1 MKDFIKIYKEKIDIL
16 EAKIGKYFNE
26 KLHETNATKEQLVRN
41 AIINDTIDLM
51 EDMYRDQYF
60 IDITKQEPIA
70 DAKTFRP
77 YFYYY
82 NILERVEMIFERLVI
97 LTAIAYKIDI
107 DLIFEKK
114 SINPL
119 YDLVIKN
126 KNIDNVIIENFSKY
140 NNNFGFLKQ
149 ERNKLEHFLP
159 LHLIQN
165 NIIKLN
171 DTIIDRI
178 FNKKIVDNLIE
189 VFSNIII
196 KCIDV
201 LYKLKLS
208 GEKIEINCER
218 FVLSLYKLENSIINI
233 ENISILNNQ
242 YNILSDRINKL
253 LISISKMDEEHYS
266 NSTKLILTAL
276 ENAIYR
282 AREVAM
288 NLNKYIGAVWYEEE
302 HKSIYADITTAD
314 VKKYYSNDVIS
325 SDYYYFSKFRLYQ
338 VYENL
343 SKFIAYHYEIK
354 FDKENEYTTENIV
367 KKLEKD
373 GIGKNLN
380 FEESYK
386 WNIFQYYMFLM
397 ASERTNFYFILRNTE
412 YHNLRQNYY
421 YMNNEINFDLLSYV
435 YVWLS
440 DIKSFIERCMTYEES
455 IYHKLVKM

>member
-16 EAKIGKYFNE
+16 ESEIGEYFSE
-26 KLHETNATKEQLVRN
+26 KLHESNATNEQLVRN
-41 AIINDTIDLM
+41 SIINDTIDLM

-60 IDITKQEPIA
+60 IDITKQEPITV
-70 DAKTFRP
+70 AKTFRP

-119 YDLVIKN
+119 YDLVLN
-126 KNIDNVIIENFSKY
+126 NQNIDNVIIENFSKF

-159 LHLIQN
+159 LHLIQKDL
-165 NIIKLN
+165 IELN

-178 FNKKIVDNLIE
+178 FNKKIVDNLIKI
-189 VFSNIII
+189 FSNIII
-196 KCIDV
+196 KCIDI
-201 LYKLKLS
+201 LYKLKLD
-208 GEKIEINCER
+208 GKKIEINCER

-253 LISISKMDEEHYS
+253 LMNISKMDEEHYS

-288 NLNKYIGAVWYEEE
+288 NLNKYIGAV
-302 HKSIYADITTAD
+302 
-314 VKKYYSNDVIS
+314 
-325 SDYYYFSKFRLYQ
+325 
-338 VYENL
+338 
-343 SKFIAYHYEIK
+343 
-354 FDKENEYTTENIV
+354 
-367 KKLEKD
+367 
-373 GIGKNLN
+373 
-380 FEESYK
+380 
-386 WNIFQYYMFLM
+386 
-397 ASERTNFYFILRNTE
+397 
-412 YHNLRQNYY
+412 
-421 YMNNEINFDLLSYV
+421 
-435 YVWLS
+435 
-440 DIKSFIERCMTYEES
+440 
-455 IYHKLVKM
+455 